1 MHHQTVKMSTCVSS
15 KSSFQLLASS
25 IKLEEEAPRV
35 TIEKQGIVSIL
46 GTDSETTKAAA
57 SLRRTLSA
65 DMSSKK
71 WLAQNG
77 FTSFSPMKKI
87 ASSEEL
93 ALSAADHHH
102 SSSSSSSSE
111 GEEEYYEGN
120 KNRPAQ
126 DDVWRSIQSRK
137 EKRQQP
143 DVWSWGSILS
153 QKNGDSSKLPP
164 PYVHPLVKRSASSL
178 SEKSL
183 EICTESLGSE
193 TGSDGFSSYPPSE
206 VGDVDE
212 EKDNDRQQPQ
222 LQLSQSCEDMQ
233 IVKYHYSTSSR
244 KSGPR
249 SFPPP
254 LPSLARE
261 DRTSVHMHSHR
272 GNGRLVLEAVSV
284 PPQNYF
290 QAQREDGRLRL
301 TFINTSSSQEEE
313 MEDEVQEFEQ
323 VFDNFE
329 EIEENGGS
337 KFNDQG
343 DNKGHEE
350 DEEEEEEEEEVVVV
364 VVKEEEDGKVFK
376 KEKGRR
382 EVEIVME
389 QNSRLPGG
397 LMDVH
402 KPTLMMKK
410 LMGLDKKNL
419 AWAPRFN
426 KAVNLEEVEVVD
438 AFAAPPLPQSL
449 PVPPPP
455 RVPRL
460 ISSPP
465 ATSAAAS
472 FNAYEYFWKEKPT
485 MASIIKPI
493 STAEKCQP
501 LKSNQNKVII
511 ASNVNSK
518 GYEQQN
524 LVLMRGNKAEYLV
537 PLLGRCNAS
546 RARSLLRWEPYC
558 IATS

>member
-1 MHHQTVKMSTCVSS
+1 MSTCVSS
-15 KSSFQLLASS
+15 KSSLQLLSS
-25 IKLEEEAPRV
+25 IKVEEEAPRV

-46 GTDSETTKAAA
+46 GSDSETTKAAA

-77 FTSFSPMKKI
+77 FTSSSPMKKI
-87 ASSEEL
+87 ASSEKL

-102 SSSSSSSSE
+102 SLSSSSSSSE
-111 GEEEYYEGN
+111 GEEEYYKGN
-120 KNRPAQ
+120 KERPAQ
-126 DDVWRSIQSRK
+126 DDVWMSIQSNK
-137 EKRQQP
+137 EKKQQP

-153 QKNGDSSKLPP
+153 QKNEDSSKLPP

-212 EKDNDRQQPQ
+212 EKDNDQQQPQ
-222 LQLSQSCEDMQ
+222 PQLSQSYEDMR
-233 IVKYHYSTSSR
+233 IAKYHYSISSR

-261 DRTSVHMHSHR
+261 DRASVHMQSHR
-272 GNGRLVLEAVSV
+272 ENGRLVLEAVSV

-301 TFINTSSSQEEE
+301 TFISTPSSQEEA
-313 MEDEVQEFEQ
+313 MEDDVQEFEQ

-329 EIEENGGS
+329 EIEENEGS
-337 KFNDQG
+337 KFD
-343 DNKGHEE
+343 DPSDKGHEE
-350 DEEEEEEEEEVVVV
+350 DEEEEEEVVVLV
-364 VVKEEEDGKVFK
+364 EEEDDDDDEKVFE

-426 KAVNLEEVEVVD
+426 KAVNLGEVEVELED
-438 AFAAPPLPQSL
+438 AFATPPLPQSL

-455 RVPRL
+455 RVARL
-460 ISSPP
+460 ISAPP
-465 ATSAAAS
+465 ATTAAAS

-485 MASIIKPI
+485 MASIIKPM
-493 STAEKCQP
+493 STAEQCQP
-501 LKSNQNKVII
+501 PKSNQNKVIL
-511 ASNVNSK
+511 ASHGSLK

-537 PLLGRCNAS
+537 PLFRGCKES
-546 RARSLLRWEPYC
+546 RARSLLLCEPNC
-558 IATS
+558 IATSS

>member
-1 MHHQTVKMSTCVSS
+1 MSTCVSS
-15 KSSFQLLASS
+15 KSSFQLLSS
-25 IKLEEEAPRV
+25 IKVEEEAPRV

-46 GTDSETTKAAA
+46 GSDSETTKAAA

-77 FTSFSPMKKI
+77 FTSSSPMKKI
-87 ASSEEL
+87 ASSEKL

-102 SSSSSSSSE
+102 SSSSSSSFSE
-111 GEEEYYEGN
+111 GEEEYYKGN
-120 KNRPAQ
+120 KERPAQ
-126 DDVWRSIQSRK
+126 DDVWMSIQSHK
-137 EKRQQP
+137 EKKQQP

-153 QKNGDSSKLPP
+153 QKNEDSSKLPP

-212 EKDNDRQQPQ
+212 EKDNDQQQPQ
-222 LQLSQSCEDMQ
+222 PQPQPQLPQSYEDMR
-233 IVKYHYSTSSR
+233 IAKYHYSISSR

-261 DRTSVHMHSHR
+261 DRTSVHMQSHR
-272 GNGRLVLEAVSV
+272 ENGRLVLEAVSV

-301 TFINTSSSQEEE
+301 TFINTPSSQEEE
-313 MEDEVQEFEQ
+313 MEDDVQEFEQ

-337 KFNDQG
+337 KFD
-343 DNKGHEE
+343 DPSDKGHEE
-350 DEEEEEEEEEVVVV
+350 DEEEEEEVVVV
-364 VVKEEEDGKVFK
+364 VVEEEDDDDDEKVFE

-426 KAVNLEEVEVVD
+426 KAVNLGEVEVELED
-438 AFAAPPLPQSL
+438 AFATPPLPQSL

-455 RVPRL
+455 RVARL
-460 ISSPP
+460 ISAPP
-465 ATSAAAS
+465 ATTAATS

-485 MASIIKPI
+485 MASIIKPM
-493 STAEKCQP
+493 STAEQCQP
-501 LKSNQNKVII
+501 PKSNQNKLIL
-511 ASNVNSK
+511 ASHGSLK

-537 PLLGRCNAS
+537 PLFRGCKES
-546 RARSLLRWEPYC
+546 RARSLLLCEPNC
-558 IATS
+558 IATSS